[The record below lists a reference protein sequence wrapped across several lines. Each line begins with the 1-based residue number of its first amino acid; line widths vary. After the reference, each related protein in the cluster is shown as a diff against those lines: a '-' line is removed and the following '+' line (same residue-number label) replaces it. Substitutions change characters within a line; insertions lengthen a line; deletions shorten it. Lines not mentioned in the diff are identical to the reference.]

1 MSASHVRRGGSQRAK
16 PRKAASKVGVPKKIA
31 NKLPVSQARANR
43 IAGLVFAAFVLAMG
57 LVAAVALDVPAKAER
72 AAGMAIGRAGFTVNG
87 YQIAGLRNMER
98 GPVDAAVTE
107 ELARAAADGAGRR
120 PSQALVDVEAIRQR
134 LLHYGWVKD
143 ARVLRRLPDTLVID
157 IVERTPAALWQN
169 KGQLALIDAEG
180 VVLDRVPI
188 DRMPDLPLVI
198 GPGANRQSRALH
210 ALMEPVPTLKP
221 QLASATWV
229 GGRRWDLNFASGE
242 TIALPE
248 GEEAAAKAIG
258 KFAKLDKE
266 TGLLGRG
273 ILRFDLRIPGK
284 MIARLPRAPGEPID
298 IASAKAPPLPPVAAP
313 APPPAAMEPEAEPA
327 TNGSER

>member
-1 MSASHVRRGGSQRAK
+1 MSAAHVRRGGSQRAK
-16 PRKAASKVGVPKKIA
+16 PRKAASKVGVPRKIA
-31 NKLPVSQARANR
+31 SKLPVSQARANS
-43 IAGLVFAAFVLAMG
+43 LAAWTFVAFLLAMG
-57 LVAAVALDVPAKAER
+57 VVVLIALDVPAKAER
-72 AAGMAIGRAGFTVNG
+72 AAGVAIGRAGFTVNG

-98 GPVDAAVTE
+98 GPIDAAVTE
-107 ELARAAADGAGRR
+107 ELARAAADGAVNR
-120 PSQALVDVEAIRQR
+120 PSQALVDAGAIRRR

-157 IVERTPAALWQN
+157 ILERTPAALWQN

-188 DRMPDLPLVI
+188 DRMPDLPLLI
-198 GPGANRQSRALH
+198 GPGANRQSRALN

-248 GEEAAAKAIG
+248 GEAAAKAIQ
-258 KFAKLDKE
+258 KFARLDKE

-273 ILRFDLRIPGK
+273 ILRFDMRIPGK

-298 IASAKAPPLPPVAAP
+298 LASAKAPPLPPAAVAP
-313 APPPAAMEPEAEPA
+313 APAEPVEVEPA
-327 TNGSER
+327 TNGTER

>member
-31 NKLPVSQARANR
+31 SKLPVSQARANR
-43 IAGLVFAAFVLAMG
+43 IAGLVFAAFLLAMG
-57 LVAAVALDVPAKAER
+57 LVVAIAFDVPAKAER
-72 AAGMAIGRAGFTVNG
+72 AAGVAIGRAGFTVNG
-87 YQIAGLRNMER
+87 FQISGLKNMER
-98 GPVDAAVTE
+98 GPIDAAVTE

-120 PSQALVDVEAIRQR
+120 PSQALVDVGAIRQR

-169 KGQLALIDAEG
+169 KGQLALIDTEG

-188 DRMPDLPLVI
+188 DRMPDLPLLI

-210 ALMEPVPTLKP
+210 ELMDPVPTLKP

-248 GEEAAAKAIG
+248 GEAAAEAIQ

-273 ILRFDLRIPGK
+273 ILRFDMRIPGK

-313 APPPAAMEPEAEPA
+313 APPPAAAEPEAEPA
-327 TNGSER
+327 TDGSER